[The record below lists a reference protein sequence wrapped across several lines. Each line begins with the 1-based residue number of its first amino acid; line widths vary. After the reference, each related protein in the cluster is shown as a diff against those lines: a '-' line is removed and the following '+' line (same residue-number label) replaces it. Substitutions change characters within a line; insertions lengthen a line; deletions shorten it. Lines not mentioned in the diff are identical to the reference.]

1 MADSGKQAEGVVE
14 EVMSLI
20 EEFYFSDGDDS
31 SGEAIFNAFAEKHRA
46 LFSSDCDEGEQK
58 LEWTPIF
65 NEFVKLFESKI
76 EGKYFSLKTGNQ
88 ELLINPDTL
97 WNNFLML

>member
-20 EEFYFSDGDDS
+20 EEFYFSDGDES

-46 LFSSDCDEGEQK
+46 LFGSDCGEGE
-58 LEWTPIF
+58 
-65 NEFVKLFESKI
+65 
-76 EGKYFSLKTGNQ
+76 
-88 ELLINPDTL
+88 
-97 WNNFLML
+97 

>member
-31 SGEAIFNAFAEKHRA
+31 SGEAIFNTFAEKYRA
-46 LFSSDCDEGEQK
+46 LFSSDCDEGE
-58 LEWTPIF
+58 
-65 NEFVKLFESKI
+65 
-76 EGKYFSLKTGNQ
+76 
-88 ELLINPDTL
+88 
-97 WNNFLML
+97 